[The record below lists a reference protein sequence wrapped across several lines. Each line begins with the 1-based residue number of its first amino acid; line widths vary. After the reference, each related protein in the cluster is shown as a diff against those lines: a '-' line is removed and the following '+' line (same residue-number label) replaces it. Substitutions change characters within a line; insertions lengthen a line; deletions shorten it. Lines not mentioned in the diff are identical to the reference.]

1 MLELLYTA
9 LLYLIQPLIWIRL
22 WVRGRKAPAYRK
34 RWGERYG
41 FYRHPLKPGGIMLHS
56 VSVGETLAAIPLVR
70 ALRHR
75 YPDLP
80 ITVTTMTPTGSE
92 RVQSAFGKDVQHV
105 YLPYDLPDAL
115 NRFLNKVDPK
125 LVLIM
130 ETELW
135 PNLIAALHKRK
146 IPLVIAN
153 ARLSARSAA
162 GYAKLGKFVRR
173 LLRRITLIAAQ
184 NEEDGARFV
193 ALGAKNNQVTVT
205 GSLKFDISVTPQ
217 LAAKAVTLRRQ
228 WAPHRPVW
236 IATSTH
242 EGEESVVIAAHQA
255 LLQQFPNLLLI
266 LVPRH
271 PERFPDAINLVRQAG
286 LSYITRSS
294 GEVPSTSTQVVVG
307 DTMGELMLLYGIA
320 DLAFVG
326 GSLVERGGHNP
337 LEAAAHAIPVLMGP
351 HTFNFKDI
359 CARLEQASG
368 LITVTDATTLAKEV
382 SSLLTDADYRSFY
395 GRHAVEVLYQN
406 QGAVIAAHQA
416 LLQQFPNLLLILVPR
431 HPERFPDAINLV
443 RQAGLSYIT
452 RSSGEVPSTSTQVV
466 VGDTMGE
473 LMLLYGIADLAF
485 VGGSL
490 VERGGHNPLEAAAH
504 AIPVLMGPH
513 TFNFKDICARLEQA
527 SGLITVTDATT
538 LAKEVSSLLTDADY
552 RSFYGRHAVEV
563 LYQNQGAL
571 QRLLQ
576 LLEPY
581 LPPKTH

>member
-41 FYRHPLKPGGIMLHS
+41 FYRQPLKAGGIMLHS

-115 NRFLNKVDPK
+115 NRFLDKIDPK

-135 PNLIAALHKRK
+135 PNLIATLHRRH

-153 ARLSARSAA
+153 ARLSERSAA
-162 GYAKLGKFVRR
+162 GYAKLGSFVRT
-173 LLRRITLIAAQ
+173 LLQRITLIAAQ
-184 NEEDGARFV
+184 NEEDGKRFV
-193 ALGAKNNQVTVT
+193 TLGAKNSQVTIT

-217 LAAKAVTLRRQ
+217 LAAKAITLRRQ

-242 EGEESVVIAAHQA
+242 DGEESIIIAAHHA
-255 LLQQFPNLLLI
+255 LLKQYPDLLLI

-271 PERFPDAINLVRQAG
+271 PERFPDAINLTRQAG
-286 LSYITRSS
+286 LTFTTRSS
-294 GEVPSTSTQVVVG
+294 GEVPSATTQVVIG

-368 LITVTDATTLAKEV
+368 LITVTDAASLEKEV
-382 SSLLTDADYRSFY
+382 SSLLA
-395 GRHAVEVLYQN
+395 
-406 QGAVIAAHQA
+406 
-416 LLQQFPNLLLILVPR
+416 
-431 HPERFPDAINLV
+431 
-443 RQAGLSYIT
+443 
-452 RSSGEVPSTSTQVV
+452 
-466 VGDTMGE
+466 
-473 LMLLYGIADLAF
+473 
-485 VGGSL
+485 
-490 VERGGHNPLEAAAH
+490 
-504 AIPVLMGPH
+504 
-513 TFNFKDICARLEQA
+513 
-527 SGLITVTDATT
+527 
-538 LAKEVSSLLTDADY
+538 DADY